1 MAAQPAVISGSGA
14 VTSTITINTTGPSTA
29 ALHYPGK
36 HNFALGG
43 GALAAFLIF
52 CIPFRRR
59 KWQTLLSLVLLS
71 VVTAMCVGCVSGV
84 PANDPS
90 NGGTTAGSY
99 VITVTGTSGTA
110 SVTTTVNLTV
120 N

>member
-1 MAAQPAVISGSGA
+1 

-29 ALHYPGK
+29 ALHYPQR
-36 HNFALGG
+36 NFALGG
-43 GALAAFLIF
+43 GTLAVLIF
-52 CIPFRRR
+52 FLPFRLRR
-59 KWQTLLSLVLLS
+59 WRMLLSLVL
-71 VVTAMCVGCVSGV
+71 VTAIAAFCVGCASGV

-90 NGGTTAGSY
+90 NAGTSAGSY

-110 SVTTTVNLTV
+110 SVNTTVNLTV